1 MFVNQLGMKA
11 LLIINP
17 AAGRPKD
24 SPVDRISEV
33 FKEDG
38 RFSLEVHPTT
48 GPGDATATARRAAE
62 SGYDLVVAAG
72 GDGSIFE
79 VSNGLVG
86 TQASLGVVPI
96 GTENV
101 LAREMEVP
109 LDPKLA
115 TRHMLASPRRTIDT
129 GCLGGQHFVCFA
141 GIGFDAHVAH
151 RLPSERKKRFG
162 ALAYFLTSA
171 EKLASYRKAV
181 HQAKITLNG
190 QTLELEFFILVVSNI
205 RSYGGGLI
213 PAPQAVVDDGL
224 LDVCIFP
231 KANYLQIMR
240 QMAATTKGRHV
251 DLPGIRYFQTSE
263 IRVETE
269 PDEQV
274 QLDGDAW
281 PGTSPFEIKAV
292 PRSLN
297 VRF

>member
-1 MFVNQLGMKA
+1 MKA

-17 AAGRPKD
+17 TAGRPKD
-24 SPVDRISEV
+24 SPVDQIAQA
-33 FKEDG
+33 FKADG
-38 RFSLEVHPTT
+38 RFLLEVHQTS
-48 GPGDATATARRAAE
+48 GPGDATVTARKAAQ

-79 VSNGLVG
+79 VANGLVH
-86 TQASLGVVPI
+86 TSSSLGVVPI

-101 LAREMEVP
+101 LAREMGVP
-109 LDPKLA
+109 LDPSLA
-115 TRHMLASPRRTIDT
+115 ARHMLDRPPRTIDT

-151 RLPSERKKRFG
+151 RLPSVRKKRFG

-171 EKLASYRKAV
+171 EKLAAYKRSL
-181 HQAKITLNG
+181 HSAKITLDG
-190 QTLELEFFILVVSNI
+190 ETLETEFFILVISNI

-240 QMAATTKGRHV
+240 QMAATTKGKHV
-251 DLPGIRYFQTSE
+251 DLPGVRYLQAAE
-263 IRVETE
+263 IQVETE
-269 PDEQV
+269 PNEQV
-274 QLDGDAW
+274 QLDGEAW
-281 PGTSPFEIKAV
+281 PGTSPFNFKAV
-292 PRSLN
+292 PRSLS